1 MGTKIEKS
9 DHGSLA
15 LWAAE
20 CAERVLPRFEEKR
33 PKDGRPRRA
42 IEAARAWTRGEMAIS
57 EVRASAFAAHAAAR
71 AAVYAP
77 AACAAARAA
86 GHAAATAHV
95 PTHAAHAVAYAAK
108 AAAVAPDAA
117 RDGAAEE
124 DRTSRRLR
132 DADRRVL
139 PETAPPSPGHPRG
152 TPPDGDG
159 CRPIRYSML
168 LGEGKGGRHLRIGAI
183 DELPRGSVRKW
194 LRVAADL
201 ARKKS

>member
-117 RDGAAEE
+117 PDTAAEE
-124 DRTSRRLR
+124 RAWQVRRLPKR
-132 DADRRVL
+132 LRPVAFL
-139 PETAPPSPGHPRG
+139 PPRPASLLPTHFSPAGRG
-152 TPPDGDG
+152 
-159 CRPIRYSML
+159 
-168 LGEGKGGRHLRIGAI
+168 
-183 DELPRGSVRKW
+183 W
-194 LRVAADL
+194 
-201 ARKKS
+201 